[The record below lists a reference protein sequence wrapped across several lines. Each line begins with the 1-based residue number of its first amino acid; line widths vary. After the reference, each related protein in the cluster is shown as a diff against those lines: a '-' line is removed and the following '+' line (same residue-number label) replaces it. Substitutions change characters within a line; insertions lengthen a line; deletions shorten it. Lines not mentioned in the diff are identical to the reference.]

1 VSACLES
8 SGIVASALGL
18 VVSPAA
24 ADETSA
30 VMVGETSG
38 RCGRRVDFVA

>member
-1 VSACLES
+1 LES
-8 SGIVASALGL
+8 SGIVARALGS
-18 VVSPAA
+18 VASPAA

-38 RCGRRVDFVA
+38 RRRRRVDFVA